1 MPKLAQYKECTGCM
15 ACVDS
20 CSHKA
25 LQATLNEEG
34 HIVPLMDESKCVNC
48 KLCERVCPVVSKLP
62 YSQSPVASSFAGW
75 AKDKVVRKNSAT
87 AGAFSA
93 LAQYVFSKGGVVC
106 GASNVDGVQVKHICI
121 EKVDELTK
129 LQGSKY
135 TQSNAEGIYKT
146 VSVNLKQG
154 KLVLF
159 SGTGCQVAGLYG
171 YLGKRKY
178 SGRLIT
184 VDLICGGV
192 PSRFL
197 IDKFIECEPYQ
208 VKGIVS
214 FRTKEHG
221 WTPRGFKY
229 NLKIMDDKGFIH
241 DYTNER
247 NLISTGF
254 ACEMTN
260 RYSCYKCQ
268 FAGTHRMSD
277 FTIGDYW
284 GVSDFKEQHT
294 DGVSAI
300 IAHSEKSI
308 VLLKDAHAFLEVH
321 EANLSDIV
329 AHNKRICLCKDNTF
343 MLPERRFLSYTFQHF
358 NYRTLK
364 AIYAFAFGKYS
375 PWMLY
380 KIYRAVVKKIINK
393 I

>member
-1 MPKLAQYKECTGCM
+1 MPQLAKYKECTGCM

-20 CSHKA
+20 CNHNA
-25 LQATLNEEG
+25 LNVSLNEEG
-34 HIVPLMDESKCVNC
+34 HIVPLIDKNKCVNC
-48 KLCERVCPVVSKLP
+48 GLCEKSCPVMAKLP
-62 YSQSPVASSFAGW
+62 YSESPKAEAFAAW
-75 AKDKVVRKNSAT
+75 AKDKAVRMNSAT

-93 LAQYVFSKGGVVC
+93 MAQYVLSHGGVVC
-106 GASNVDGVQVKHICI
+106 GASNVDGVHVRHICI
-121 EKVDELTK
+121 EDINELHK

-135 TQSNAEGIYKT
+135 TQSNAKGIYK
-146 VSVNLKQG
+146 VAYKYLKQD

-178 SGRLIT
+178 PGRLIT
-184 VDLICGGV
+184 IDLICGGV

-197 IDKFIECEPYQ
+197 IDKFVECEPYQ

-221 WTPRGFKY
+221 WAPRGFKY
-229 NLKIMDDKGFIH
+229 NLKVMDDQGFIH

-284 GVSDFKEQHT
+284 GVSDFKEQHA

-300 IAHSEKSI
+300 IAHSRES
-308 VLLKDAHAFLEVH
+308 VALLKDAQAFLEVH
-321 EANLSDIV
+321 DADLSDIV

-343 MLPERRFLSYTFQHF
+343 MLPERRFLSYAFRHF
-358 NYRTLK
+358 NYSTLK

-380 KIYRAVVKKIINK
+380 KIYCVIVKKIINK

>member
-1 MPKLAQYKECTGCM
+1 MPHLAKYKECTGCM
-15 ACVDS
+15 VCVDS
-20 CSHKA
+20 CNHNA
-25 LQATLNEEG
+25 LNVSLNKEG
-34 HIVPLMDESKCVNC
+34 HIVPLIEESKCVNC
-48 KLCERVCPVVSKLP
+48 GLCEKSCPVVAKLP
-62 YSQSPVASSFAGW
+62 YSESPKAEAFAAW
-75 AKDKVVRKNSAT
+75 AKDKAVRMNSAT

-93 LAQYVFSKGGVVC
+93 MAQYVLSHGGVVC
-106 GASNVDGVQVKHICI
+106 GASNVDGVHIRHVCI
-121 EKVDELTK
+121 ENVDDLHK

-135 TQSNAEGIYKT
+135 TQSNAKGIYK
-146 VSVNLKQG
+146 SAYNYLKQD

-197 IDKFIECEPYQ
+197 INKFIECEPYQ
-208 VKGIVS
+208 VKEIVS

-221 WTPRGFKY
+221 WAPRGFKY
-229 NLKIMDDKGFIH
+229 NLKVMDDKGFIH
-241 DYTNER
+241 DYTNKR

-284 GVSDFKEQHT
+284 GVSDLKEQHI

-300 IAHSEKSI
+300 LAHSDKSI
-308 VLLKDAHAFLEVH
+308 AFLKDAQAFLEVH
-321 EANLSDIV
+321 DADLSDIV

-343 MLPERRFLSYTFQHF
+343 MLPERKYLSYAFRYL
-358 NYRTLK
+358 NYSTLK
-364 AIYAFAFGKYS
+364 AIYAFAFSKYS

-380 KIYRAVVKKIINK
+380 KIYRIIVKKIINK

>member
-1 MPKLAQYKECTGCM
+1 MV
-15 ACVDS
+15 CVDS
-20 CSHKA
+20 CNHNA
-25 LQATLNEEG
+25 LNVSLNKEG
-34 HIVPLMDESKCVNC
+34 HIVPLIDESKCVNC
-48 KLCERVCPVVSKLP
+48 GLCEKSCPVVAKLP
-62 YSQSPVASSFAGW
+62 YSESPKAEAFAAW
-75 AKDKVVRKNSAT
+75 AKDKAVRMNSAT

-93 LAQYVFSKGGVVC
+93 MAQYVLSHGGVVC
-106 GASNVDGVQVKHICI
+106 GASNVDGVHIRHVCI
-121 EKVDELTK
+121 ENVDDLHK

-135 TQSNAEGIYKT
+135 TQSNAKGIYK
-146 VSVNLKQG
+146 SAYNYLKQD

-192 PSRFL
+192 PSKFL
-197 IDKFIECEPYQ
+197 INKFIECEPYQ
-208 VKGIVS
+208 VKEIVS

-221 WTPRGFKY
+221 WAPRGFKY
-229 NLKIMDDKGFIH
+229 NLKVMDDKGFIH
-241 DYTNER
+241 DYTNKR

-268 FAGTHRMSD
+268 FAGAHRMSD

-284 GVSDFKEQHT
+284 GVSDFKEQHI

-300 IAHSEKSI
+300 LAHSDKSI
-308 VLLKDAHAFLEVH
+308 AFLKDAQAFLEVH
-321 EANLSDIV
+321 DADLSDIV

-343 MLPERRFLSYTFQHF
+343 MLPERKYLSYAFRYL
-358 NYRTLK
+358 NYSTLK
-364 AIYAFAFGKYS
+364 AIYAFAFSKYS

-380 KIYRAVVKKIINK
+380 KIYRIIVKKIINK

>member
-1 MPKLAQYKECTGCM
+1 MV
-15 ACVDS
+15 CVDS
-20 CSHKA
+20 CNHNA
-25 LQATLNEEG
+25 LNVSLNKEG
-34 HIVPLMDESKCVNC
+34 HIVPLIDDSKCVNC
-48 KLCERVCPVVSKLP
+48 GLCEKSCPVVAKLP
-62 YSQSPVASSFAGW
+62 YSESPKAEAFAAW
-75 AKDKVVRKNSAT
+75 AKNKAVRMNSAT

-93 LAQYVFSKGGVVC
+93 MAQYVLSHGGVVC
-106 GASNVDGVQVKHICI
+106 GASNVDGVHVRHVCI
-121 EKVDELTK
+121 EDINELHK

-135 TQSNAEGIYKT
+135 TQSNAKGIYKAAYKY
-146 VSVNLKQG
+146 LKQD

-178 SGRLIT
+178 PGRLIT
-184 VDLICGGV
+184 IDLICGGV

-221 WTPRGFKY
+221 WAPRGFKY
-229 NLKIMDDKGFIH
+229 NLKVMDDQGFIH

-277 FTIGDYW
+277 YTIGDYW
-284 GVSDFKEQHT
+284 GVSDFKEQHA

-300 IAHSEKSI
+300 IAHSRES
-308 VLLKDAHAFLEVH
+308 VALLKDAQAFLEVH
-321 EANLSDIV
+321 NADLSDIV
-329 AHNKRICLCKDNTF
+329 AHNKRVCLCKDNTF
-343 MLPERRFLSYTFQHF
+343 MLPERRFLSYAFRHL
-358 NYRTLK
+358 NYNTLK

-375 PWMLY
+375 LWMLY
-380 KIYRAVVKKIINK
+380 KIYRAIVKKIIN
-393 I
+393 IQ

>member
-1 MPKLAQYKECTGCM
+1 MPHLAKYKECTGCM
-15 ACVDS
+15 VCVDS
-20 CSHKA
+20 CNHNA
-25 LQATLNEEG
+25 LNVSLNKEG
-34 HIVPLMDESKCVNC
+34 HIVPLIDESKCVNC
-48 KLCERVCPVVSKLP
+48 GLCEKSCPVVAKLP
-62 YSQSPVASSFAGW
+62 YSESPKAEAFAAW
-75 AKDKVVRKNSAT
+75 AKDKAVRMNSAT

-93 LAQYVFSKGGVVC
+93 MAQYVLSHGGVVC
-106 GASNVDGVQVKHICI
+106 GASNVDGVHIRHICI
-121 EKVDELTK
+121 ENVNDLHK

-135 TQSNAEGIYKT
+135 TQSNAKGIYK
-146 VSVNLKQG
+146 SAYNYLKQD

-192 PSRFL
+192 PSKFL
-197 IDKFIECEPYQ
+197 INKFIECEPYQ
-208 VKGIVS
+208 VKEIVS

-221 WTPRGFKY
+221 WAPRGFKY
-229 NLKIMDDKGFIH
+229 NLKVMDDKGFIH
-241 DYTNER
+241 DYTNKR

-284 GVSDFKEQHT
+284 GVSDFKEQHI

-300 IAHSEKSI
+300 LAHSDKSI
-308 VLLKDAHAFLEVH
+308 AFLKDAQAFLEVH
-321 EANLSDIV
+321 DADLSDIV

-343 MLPERRFLSYTFQHF
+343 MLPERKYLSYAFRYL
-358 NYRTLK
+358 NYSTLK
-364 AIYAFAFGKYS
+364 AIYAFAFSKYS

-380 KIYRAVVKKIINK
+380 KIYRIIVKKIINK